1 MNAPSAPI
9 QPATTRLGQL
19 QRGRGDGYLAALR
32 AGPAA
37 GDDVV
42 FCVLHDPSIDPQL
55 EERARYYAEL
65 IVALDLPL
73 QPFTA
78 ALEAAAA
85 ESDDDTIAEVL
96 LAHEVLAA
104 TWRLG
109 HAPSR
114 QWLADDATAEGA
126 LAGVVAVLWG
136 EQWATRTE
144 LPRRAGALWLRH
156 ALDEARC
163 AEPRRKLRSPITDYD
178 ALDLETLL
186 DLGRDVRHEQMHALF
201 AALRRRDSEPLRT
214 ALAAVVHHDVVF
226 GKVRLAARV
235 LGALGDERLL
245 DRAEELFSLPDE
257 PYGPQPRL
265 TGFDRMR
272 RAALS
277 HYVQQLPPIRAL
289 QLARQWRGRGGYFE
303 TVVGTVM
310 AEFATDDDRLPL
322 ESYVAENAAR
332 DGGWDV
338 IHELDALG
346 KLGDPRSAP
355 LLVQVAEEAR
365 YAHARRRA
373 VHALAMMPDAPGA
386 AAVLRE
392 ALWDCED
399 EAAADGC
406 AFSPELDAEA
416 AARVAA
422 LAVNPLAMP
431 ELQRRAQRRLER

>member
-1 MNAPSAPI
+1 MNRPSDPI
-9 QPATTRLGQL
+9 DPSTTRLGQL
-19 QRGRGDGYLAALR
+19 QRGRGAGFVAALAA
-32 AGPAA
+32 GAA
-37 GDDVV
+37 AHDDVLR
-42 FCVLHDPSIDPQL
+42 CVLHDPSVDPQL
-55 EERARYYAEL
+55 EDRARYYAEL
-65 IVALDLPL
+65 LVALDVPL
-73 QPFTA
+73 QPLTS
-78 ALEAAAA
+78 AL
-85 ESDDDTIAEVL
+85 DDDGG
-96 LAHEVLAA
+96 LAYEVLAGA
-104 TWRLG
+104 WRLG
-109 HAPSR
+109 HAPTR
-114 QWLADDATAEGA
+114 AWLAAAGTAEGA
-126 LAGVVAVLWG
+126 IAGVTSALWSR
-136 EQWATRTE
+136 EWATRVE
-144 LPRRAGALWLRH
+144 LPPRAAATWLRL
-156 ALDEARC
+156 ALEEARC
-163 AEPRRKLRSPITDYD
+163 AEPRRALRSPVTDYD

-257 PYGPQPRL
+257 LQGHAPRMS
-265 TGFDRMR
+265 GFDRMR

-303 TVVGTVM
+303 TVVGAVL
-310 AEFATDDDRLPL
+310 AEFATGDDRLPL
-322 ESYVAENAAR
+322 ETFVAENAAR

-346 KLGDPRSAP
+346 RLGDPRSAP
-355 LLVQVAEEAR
+355 LLVQVAAEAR

-373 VHALAMMPDAPGA
+373 VHALAMMPEAPGA

-406 AFSPELDAEA
+406 AFIPELDAA
-416 AARVAA
+416 ATTRVTA
-422 LAVNPLAMP
+422 LSTHPLVAP
-431 ELQRRAQRRLER
+431 ELQQRARRRLDR